1 MPESYK
7 EKYRKL
13 KIDYDEG
20 KKKHDILRQLLSV
33 AQSRCRTLNEEISQL
48 LDLIMESQSFSDSS
62 DSDTSLS
69 SFNDSSDS
77 ESSKDTSI
85 NNSKLIKNFNDNVF
99 KKRRNS
105 EKYFDSDLSKSVND
119 DIVPKKKRRK
129 SSKRDTR
136 FDAKPIKLL
145 PRDKNGNLILPVTV
159 GKSSNEVTI
168 ISIGKIVYERDA
180 YHSQRYIWPV
190 GFESK
195 KEYISMQDPKKRT
208 IYTNRILDGG
218 DVPIFEVTAEDLP
231 GTVFRANSA
240 SGAWKSV
247 LSELSRRGS
256 TGAKTHASGPDFF
269 GLSDLGVTKV
279 IQELPNAE
287 RCIRYVK
294 QRWIQ
299 DEDNENAD
307 EENRISGKTTDKKS
321 LDEEK
326 IEDEEKITEEN
337 KTIDDDKTL
346 DNDKTLDDIKI
357 IEEPEEE
364 EEDDDDDDDD
374 GDGDGDD
381 ESN

>member
-13 KIDYDEG
+13 KLDYDEG
-20 KKKHDILRQLLSV
+20 KKKRDVLRQLLSV
-33 AQSRCRTLNEEISQL
+33 AQTRCRNLNEEISQL
-48 LDLIMESQSFSDSS
+48 LDLIIESHNYSDSS
-62 DSDTSLS
+62 ESASSLS
-69 SFNDSSDS
+69 SFNSSDS
-77 ESSKDTSI
+77 ESSKDSSI
-85 NNSKLIKNFNDNVF
+85 INSKLHKNFNDNVF

-105 EKYFDSDLSKSVND
+105 EKNFDSDLSKNIND
-119 DIVPKKKRRK
+119 DIIPKKKRRK

-136 FDAKPIKLL
+136 FDAKPIKIL
-145 PRDKNGNLILPVTV
+145 PRDDDGNLKLPVVV

-168 ISIGKIVYERDA
+168 ISIGKIVHERDA

-247 LSELSRRGS
+247 LSELSKRGS

-294 QRWIQ
+294 QRWIK
-299 DEDNENAD
+299 DENNENNENCYD
-307 EENRISGKTTDKKS
+307 NNKSSEKVINNNNNEIENDDKFIDDNRIM
-321 LDEEK
+321 
-326 IEDEEKITEEN
+326 
-337 KTIDDDKTL
+337 
-346 DNDKTLDDIKI
+346 DDIRI
-357 IEEPEEE
+357 IEGPE
-364 EEDDDDDDDD
+364 EEDDNEIEN
-374 GDGDGDD
+374 DD
-381 ESN
+381 EDKN

>member
-1 MPESYK
+1 MPDSYK
-7 EKYRKL
+7 DKYRKL

-20 KKKHDILRQLLSV
+20 KKKHEVLRHLLSV
-33 AQSRCRTLNEEISQL
+33 AHSRCRTLNDEISQL
-48 LDLIMESQSFSDSS
+48 LDLIMETQSFSDSS
-62 DSDTSLS
+62 ESDTSLS
-69 SFNDSSDS
+69 SINISDS
-77 ESSKDTSI
+77 DTSTKDTLG
-85 NNSKLIKNFNDNVF
+85 NSSNFHRHFNENVL

-105 EKYFDSDLSKSVND
+105 DKNITSEFHD

-136 FDAKPIKLL
+136 FDAKPMKLL
-145 PRDKNGNLILPVTV
+145 PRDKDNNLILPVTV

-168 ISIGKIVYERDA
+168 ISIGKIVHERDA

-208 IYTNRILDGG
+208 MYTNRILDGG

-247 LSELSRRGS
+247 LSELSKRGS

-294 QRWIQ
+294 QRWIEDIENENKSSEKAINKKHLDKGKSAADDDKIEDDNDKIKDDEDKMEDDDEKVED
-299 DEDNENAD
+299 DEDNDEND
-307 EENRISGKTTDKKS
+307 
-321 LDEEK
+321 
-326 IEDEEKITEEN
+326 
-337 KTIDDDKTL
+337 
-346 DNDKTLDDIKI
+346 
-357 IEEPEEE
+357 P
-364 EEDDDDDDDD
+364 EDDDEDDDENNDNEDD
-374 GDGDGDD
+374 DN